1 MNLAN
6 RQQLY
11 KNFYLNIVFNKKST
25 MKLFFSVFFLTATV
39 FVASAQTKTQTKAKT
54 KTQTKTNKPVA
65 NPIPKKIVASTILK
79 NATDSASY
87 ALGMRIAQNL
97 KSQGLDPLNLAI
109 FQKGMLDALQAKKPL
124 VADEL
129 LDNCIGNF
137 QQKISAKK
145 SLVARKAGEAFL
157 LKNGQRKGVVT
168 LPSGMQYEIIK
179 SGADTAKM
187 PTLANTVKCH
197 YHGTVLSGEVFDSSV
212 DRGEPISFP
221 LGNVIK
227 GWQEALQLMRVGSKW
242 KLFIPADL
250 AYGDQQKGDKIEP
263 GSLLIFEVEL
273 LGIE

>member
-1 MNLAN
+1 MNLAKL
-6 RQQLY
+6 QQLY

-39 FVASAQTKTQTKAKT
+39 FVATAQTKTKT
-54 KTQTKTNKPVA
+54 KTQTNKPIA
-65 NPIPKKIVASTILK
+65 NPIAKKIVAPIILK

-145 SLVARKAGEAFL
+145 SLVARKAGEDFL
-157 LKNGQRKGVVT
+157 LKNGKRKGVVT

-250 AYGDQQKGDKIEP
+250 AYGDQQKGDKIVP